1 MLDRRSD
8 MCLSFANG
16 EYAIQFLVQPAS
28 FCFASHLHLFSV
40 ALLAINP
47 LLVFHLTYLFSLYR
61 QAFAAMSSTT
71 PACRDKETSRA
82 ESAPPQPL

>member
-1 MLDRRSD
+1 MLARHSD
-8 MCLSFANG
+8 ICLSFANG

-28 FCFASHLHLFSV
+28 FGFASHLHLLSV

-47 LLVFHLTYLFSLYR
+47 LLLFQLTYLFSVYR
-61 QAFAAMSSTT
+61 HAFAAMSSTT

-82 ESAPPQPL
+82 ESAPSLPL